1 MAVKKVSDIDE
12 YNQLVENTEHL
23 IVKFEADWCGPC
35 KAVAPVIEEESTK
48 NPGTGFIA
56 VDIEE
61 DGFEPVLSEL
71 GVRSVPTVVRFNK
84 GEKVSEIVGSFT
96 RAYFRDFLKKD

>member
-1 MAVKKVSDIDE
+1 MAVKRVSDINE
-12 YNQLVENTEHL
+12 YNQLVENTENL

-35 KAVAPVIEEESTK
+35 KAIAPIIEEESSN
-48 NPGTGFIA
+48 NPDTEFVV

-61 DGFEPVLSEL
+61 DGFESALSEL
-71 GVRSVPTVVRFNK
+71 RVRSVPTIVRFNK

-96 RAYFRDFLKKD
+96 RAYFRDFLKND